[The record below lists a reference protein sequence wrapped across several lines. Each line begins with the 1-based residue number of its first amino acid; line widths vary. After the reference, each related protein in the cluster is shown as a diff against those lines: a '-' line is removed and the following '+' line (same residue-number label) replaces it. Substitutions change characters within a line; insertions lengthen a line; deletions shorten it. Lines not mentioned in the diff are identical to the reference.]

1 MQKDCLTEKIRDMK
15 NLKMLYI
22 ALIALVAGAFG
33 ACTNEFEP
41 GPQVNGPQASF
52 APENPKSFEFSGEEG
67 EGTKTITLTRVKTD
81 DALMVD
87 IIAEVEKGAEKLFN
101 IPEFAS
107 FEAGE
112 ATTTL
117 TFTVDHEKFE
127 SDKTYTVK
135 LYLDDSVS
143 TPYGYAEWTMT
154 FALNPWE
161 LMTDDKGNNAKGKFR
176 GNDLISSLLNI
187 DTSVEIDVNIY
198 EHKSRKGYYK
208 VEDPWALS
216 AALGFG
222 YSSVEEAEADGLG
235 VTHADFLIDASN
247 PNQVVFAQQAVGV
260 DIGYGDMI
268 IESGYPR
275 YIADP
280 AAGAGTLA
288 EGIITFPTNGCIYAM
303 PGYKDSAYYG
313 NIDGMFRIILPGVE
327 IADYSLAVAYDGMDV
342 AADNKTTTAKFKFTY
357 GADVTGID
365 YMIVAGDQEAQASTL
380 LSTLVAG
387 TDENILSVEN
397 FEVGKG
403 EANVKVG
410 LERGLYTIVAAPAD
424 KAGALRT
431 KEALVKSFYFVGMG
445 ETVDMTCQFEGAL
458 VLPSE
463 INPEYVSQFPD
474 QTSLFAGLMGKELK
488 SISYYLNK
496 TAVVATWTDTAEALV
511 AAYGSALSAD
521 YVEAANSE
529 DGVVVPFKSLSDDTE
544 YTAIFVA
551 TNIYGESKTLTLT
564 KKTAAYEYTGE
575 LAVGDYSMYCKYV
588 YGEGAEEF
596 MESQNVFNVASN
608 GGSET
613 DFLVTN
619 IGIENGA
626 TWHAKYDS
634 AAGTLTLD
642 GTELG
647 YEEEYGNQFGGL
659 YGYYDSGK
667 TMAYGLFSYSS
678 AESNGNDPL
687 VLTVDPTTKQ
697 LSGLA
702 TAEFA
707 VQVHQMADGYPFVG
721 YVAYFVSEL
730 TTIAPY
736 TATASK
742 QSVKSQAV
750 VPFRNAKGVRNLS
763 APKSKFAVNIS
774 AGAAL
779 NTASKGIKS
788 VKPALVENY
797 TPAKVRSFALKA
809 NAAVV
814 R

>member
-1 MQKDCLTEKIRDMK
+1 MK

-41 GPQVNGPQASF
+41 GPQVSGPQVSF
-52 APENPKSFEFSGEEG
+52 ADTNVTSVEFTGAEGEENQ
-67 EGTKTITLTRVKTD
+67 KLILNRVETAE
-81 DALMVD
+81 ALMVD
-87 IIAEVEKGAEKLFN
+87 IIVEVEKGAEKFFSF
-101 IPEFAS
+101 PEIVV
-107 FEAGE
+107 FEAGQDTAE
-112 ATTTL
+112 L
-117 TFTVDHEKFE
+117 LYTVDHAKFE
-127 SDKTYTVK
+127 NDKSYTVK
-135 LYLDDSVS
+135 LYLDESVS
-143 TPYGYAEWTMT
+143 TPYGCNEWTLS

-161 LMTDDKGNNAKGKFR
+161 LMKDSKGNNAKGKFR
-176 GNDLISSLLNI
+176 GNDLFTALLNI
-187 DTSVEIDVNIY
+187 DPSVEIDVNIY

-216 AALGFG
+216 IALGFG
-222 YSSVEEAEADGLG
+222 YNSLEEGLADGLTT
-235 VTHADFLIDASN
+235 THANFLIDASN
-247 PNQVVFAQQAVGV
+247 PAQVVFAQQVAGV
-260 DIGYGDMI
+260 DIGYGDLV
-268 IESGYPR
+268 IESGYPK
-275 YIADP
+275 YFDA
-280 AAGAGTLA
+280 AAGAGTLS
-288 EGIITFPTNGCIYAM
+288 EGIITFPVKGCIFAM
-303 PGYKDSAYYG
+303 PGYSSSAYYA
-313 NIDGMFRIILPGVE
+313 NNNGMFRIVLPGVE
-327 IADYSLAVAYDGMDV
+327 MSDYSLAVAYDGMDV

-365 YMIVAGDQEAQASTL
+365 YMIVAGNQEAQASAL

-410 LERGLYTIVAAPAD
+410 LESGLYTIVAAPAD

-445 ETVDMTCQFEGAL
+445 ETVDMTCQFEGVL

-463 INPEYVSQFPD
+463 FNPAYTASFPD
-474 QTSLFAGLMGKELK
+474 QTSLFAALIGKDLK
-488 SISYYLNK
+488 SVSYYLNK
-496 TAVVATWTDTAEALV
+496 TSVVATWTDTPEALV
-511 AAYGSALSAD
+511 AEYGSALP
-521 YVEAANSE
+521 AANVETINSE
-529 DGVVVPFKSLSDDTE
+529 NGGVIPFQKLADNTE

-551 TNIYGESKTLTLT
+551 TNIYGESKTLVLT

-575 LAVGDYSMYCKYV
+575 LAIGDYAMYCKFV
-588 YGEGAEEF
+588 YGEGADEF
-596 MESQNVFNVASN
+596 MESMNVFNVASN
-608 GGSET
+608 SNSAT
-613 DFLVTN
+613 DYLVTN

-626 TWHAKYDS
+626 VWHAKYDS

-647 YEEEYGNQFGGL
+647 YEEDYGNQFGGL
-659 YGYYDSGK
+659 YGYYDSAK
-667 TMAYGLFSYSS
+667 TMAYGLFSYAS
-678 AESNGNDPL
+678 AESYGNDPL

-707 VQVHQMADGYPFVG
+707 VQVHQMVEGYPFLG
-721 YVAYFVSEL
+721 YHSYFVSEL

-774 AGAAL
+774 AGAVL
-779 NTASKGIKS
+779 NTASKSIKS
-788 VKPALVENY
+788 VKPSLVENY

>member
-1 MQKDCLTEKIRDMK
+1 MK

-22 ALIALVAGAFG
+22 ALIALVTGAFG

-41 GPQVNGPQASF
+41 GPQVSGPQVSF
-52 APENPKSFEFSGEEG
+52 ADTNVTSVEFTGAEGEENQ
-67 EGTKTITLTRVKTD
+67 KLILNRVETAE
-81 DALMVD
+81 ALMVD
-87 IIAEVEKGAEKLFN
+87 IIVEVEKGAEKFFSF
-101 IPEFAS
+101 PEIVV
-107 FEAGE
+107 FEAGQDTAE
-112 ATTTL
+112 L
-117 TFTVDHEKFE
+117 LYTVDHAKFAN
-127 SDKTYTVK
+127 DKSYTVK
-135 LYLDDSVS
+135 LYLDESVS
-143 TPYGYAEWTMT
+143 TPYGCNEWTLS

-161 LMTDDKGNNAKGKFR
+161 LMKDSKGNNAKGKFR
-176 GNDLISSLLNI
+176 GMDLFTGAFSYDPSI
-187 DTSVEIDVNIY
+187 EIDVNIY

-208 VEDPWALS
+208 VESPWALS
-216 AALGFG
+216 FALTYGFN
-222 YSSVEEAEADGLG
+222 SVAEAEAEGLG
-235 VTHADFLIDASN
+235 NSNADFLIDATN
-247 PNQVVFAQQAVGV
+247 PNQVIFVEQSAGIDV
-260 DIGYGDMI
+260 GYGDMLI
-268 IESGYPR
+268 QSGYPN
-275 YIADP
+275 YFAA
-280 AAGAGTLA
+280 AAGAGTLS
-288 EGIITFPTNGCIYAM
+288 EGIITFPTKGCVCSLPSEGALL
-303 PGYKDSAYYG
+303 YG
-313 NIDGMFRIILPGVE
+313 NVNGMFRIVLPGVE
-327 IADYSLAVAYDGMDV
+327 MSDYSLAVAYDGMDV

-365 YMIVAGDQEAQASTL
+365 YMIVAGNQEAQASAL

-410 LERGLYTIVAAPAD
+410 LESGLYTIVAAPAD
-424 KAGALRT
+424 KAGALRA
-431 KEALVKSFYFVGMG
+431 KEALVQSFYFVGMG
-445 ETVDMTCQFEGAL
+445 ETVDMTCQFEGVL
-458 VLPSE
+458 VSPSE
-463 INPEYVSQFPD
+463 FNPAYVSQFPD
-474 QTSLFAGLMGKELK
+474 QTSLFAALIGKDLK
-488 SISYYLNK
+488 SVNYYLNK
-496 TAVVATWTDTAEALV
+496 TSVVATWTDTPEALV
-511 AAYGSALSAD
+511 AEYGTA
-521 YVEAANSE
+521 VPAANVELINSE
-529 DGVVVPFKSLSDDTE
+529 NGGVLPFQKLADNTE

-551 TNIYGESKTLTLT
+551 TNIYGESKTLVLT

-575 LAVGDYSMYCKYV
+575 LAIGDYAMYCKFV
-588 YGEGAEEF
+588 YGEGADEF
-596 MESQNVFNVASN
+596 MESMNVFNVASN
-608 GGSET
+608 GNSPT
-613 DFLVTN
+613 DYLVTS

-626 TWHAKYDS
+626 VWHAKYDS

-647 YEEEYGNQFGGL
+647 YEEDYGNQFGGL
-659 YGYYDSGK
+659 YGYYDSAK
-667 TMAYGLFSYSS
+667 TMAYGLFSYAS
-678 AESNGNDPL
+678 AESYGNDPL

-707 VQVHQMADGYPFVG
+707 VQVHQMVEGYPFLG
-721 YVAYFVSEL
+721 YHSYFVSEL

-774 AGAAL
+774 AGAVL
-779 NTASKGIKS
+779 NTASKSIKS
-788 VKPALVENY
+788 VKPSLVENY

>member
-1 MQKDCLTEKIRDMK
+1 MK

-22 ALIALVAGAFG
+22 ALIALVTGAFG

-41 GPQVNGPQASF
+41 GPQASGPQVSF
-52 APENPKSFEFSGEEG
+52 ADTNVTSVEFTGAEG
-67 EGTKTITLTRVKTD
+67 EGTQKLVLNRAESTE
-81 DALMVD
+81 ALMVD
-87 IIAEVEKGAEKLFN
+87 IIAEVEKGAENLFS
-101 IPEFAS
+101 IPEIAV

-112 ATTTL
+112 TTTEL
-117 TFTVDHEKFE
+117 VFTVDTEKLE
-127 SDKTYTVK
+127 NDKTYKVK
-135 LYLDDSVS
+135 FYLLEEVS
-143 TPYGYAEWTMT
+143 TPYGCNEWTVS

-161 LMTDDKGNNAKGKFR
+161 LVKDSKGNNAKGKFR

-222 YSSVEEAEADGLG
+222 YSSVAEAEADGLG
-235 VTHADFLIDASN
+235 VTHAHFLIDASN
-247 PNQVVFAQQAVGV
+247 PNQVVFAQQAVGI

-275 YIADP
+275 YITDP

-288 EGIITFPTNGCIYAM
+288 EGIITFPTRGCIYAM

-313 NIDGMFRIILPGVE
+313 NVNGMFRIVLPGVE

-357 GADVTGID
+357 GADVTGIN
-365 YMIVAGDQEAQASTL
+365 YMIVAGNQEEQASAL

-410 LERGLYTIVAAPAD
+410 LESGLYTIVAAPAD

-431 KEALVKSFYFVGMG
+431 KEALVQSFYFVGMG
-445 ETVDMTCQFEGAL
+445 ETVDMTCQFEGVL

-463 INPEYVSQFPD
+463 FNPAYTASFPD
-474 QTSLFAGLMGKELK
+474 QTSLFAALIGKDLK
-488 SISYYLNK
+488 SVSYYLNK
-496 TAVVATWTDTAEALV
+496 TSVVATWTDTPEALV
-511 AAYGSALSAD
+511 AAYGSAVS
-521 YVEAANSE
+521 AANIETINSE
-529 DGVVVPFKSLSDDTE
+529 NGGVLPFQKLADNTE

-551 TNIYGESKTLTLT
+551 TNIYGESKTLVLT

-575 LAVGDYSMYCKYV
+575 LAIGDYAMYCKFV
-588 YGEGAEEF
+588 YGEGADEF
-596 MESQNVFNVASN
+596 MESMNVFNVASN
-608 GGSET
+608 SNSAT
-613 DFLVTN
+613 DYLVTN

-626 TWHAKYDS
+626 VWHAKYDS

-647 YEEEYGNQFGGL
+647 YEEDYGNQFGGL
-659 YGYYDSGK
+659 YGYYDSAK
-667 TMAYGLFSYSS
+667 SMAYGLFSYAS
-678 AESNGNDPL
+678 AESYGNDPL

-707 VQVHQMADGYPFVG
+707 VQVHQMADGYPFLG
-721 YVAYFVSEL
+721 YHSYFVSEL

-763 APKSKFAVNIS
+763 APKSKIGASIE
-774 AGAAL
+774 AGAL
-779 NTASKGIKS
+779 LSTPSKSLKS
-788 VKPALVENY
+788 VKPSVVENY
-797 TPAKVRSFALKA
+797 TPAKVRGVALKA
-809 NAAVV
+809 NPAVIA

>member
-1 MQKDCLTEKIRDMK
+1 MK

-22 ALIALVAGAFG
+22 ALIALVTGAFG

-41 GPQVNGPQASF
+41 GPQASGPQVSF
-52 APENPKSFEFSGEEG
+52 ADTNVTSVEFTGAEG
-67 EGTKTITLTRVKTD
+67 EGTQKLVLNRAESTE
-81 DALMVD
+81 ALMVD
-87 IIAEVEKGAEKLFN
+87 IIVEVEKGAENLFS
-101 IPEFAS
+101 IPEIAV

-112 ATTTL
+112 TTTEL
-117 TFTVDHEKFE
+117 VFTVDTEKLE
-127 SDKTYTVK
+127 NDKTYKVK
-135 LYLDDSVS
+135 FYLLEEVS
-143 TPYGYAEWTMT
+143 TPYGCNEWSVS

-161 LMTDDKGNNAKGKFR
+161 LVKDSKGNNAKGKFR
-176 GNDLISSLLNI
+176 GMDLFTGAFSYDPSI
-187 DTSVEIDVNIY
+187 EIDVNIY

-208 VEDPWALS
+208 VENPWALS
-216 AALGFG
+216 FALTYGFG
-222 YSSVEEAEADGLG
+222 SVAEAEAGGLG
-235 VTHADFLIDASN
+235 NSNADFLIDATN
-247 PNQVVFAQQAVGV
+247 PNQVIFAEQSAGIDV
-260 DIGYGDMI
+260 GYGDMLI
-268 IESGYPR
+268 QSGYPN
-275 YIADP
+275 YFSA
-280 AAGAGTLA
+280 AAGAGTLS
-288 EGIITFPTNGCIYAM
+288 EGIITFPTKGCVCSLPSEGALL
-303 PGYKDSAYYG
+303 YG
-313 NIDGMFRIILPGVE
+313 NVNGMFRIVLPGVE
-327 IADYSLAVAYDGMDV
+327 MSDYSLAVAYDGMDV

-365 YMIVAGDQEAQASTL
+365 YMIVAGNQEEQASAL

-410 LERGLYTIVAAPAD
+410 LESGLYTIVAAPAD
-424 KAGALRT
+424 KAGALRA
-431 KEALVKSFYFVGMG
+431 KEALVQSFYFVGMG

-463 INPEYVSQFPD
+463 FNPAYTASFPD
-474 QTSLFAGLMGKELK
+474 QTSLFAALIGKDLK
-488 SISYYLNK
+488 SVSYYLNK
-496 TAVVATWTDTAEALV
+496 TSVVATWTDTPEALV
-511 AAYGSALSAD
+511 AEYGSALSAAN
-521 YVEAANSE
+521 VELINSE
-529 DGVVVPFKSLSDDTE
+529 DGGVIPFQKLADNTE

-551 TNIYGESKTLTLT
+551 TNIYGESKTLVLT

-575 LAVGDYSMYCKYV
+575 LAIGDYAMYCKYV
-588 YGEGAEEF
+588 YGEGADEF
-596 MESQNVFNVASN
+596 IESMNVFNVASN
-608 GGSET
+608 SNSAT
-613 DFLVTN
+613 DYLVTN

-626 TWHAKYDS
+626 VWHAKYDS

-647 YEEEYGNQFGGL
+647 YEEKYGNQFGGL
-659 YGYYDSGK
+659 YGYYDSAK
-667 TMAYGLFSYSS
+667 TMAYGLFSYAS
-678 AESNGNDPL
+678 AESYGNDPL

-707 VQVHQMADGYPFVG
+707 VQVHQMAEGYPFLG
-721 YVAYFVSEL
+721 YYSYFVSEL

-742 QSVKSQAV
+742 QSVKSQSV

-763 APKSKFAVNIS
+763 APKSKIGASIE
-774 AGAAL
+774 AGAL
-779 NTASKGIKS
+779 LSTPSKSLKS
-788 VKPALVENY
+788 VKPSVVENY

-809 NAAVV
+809 NPAVIA

>member
-1 MQKDCLTEKIRDMK
+1 MK

-41 GPQVNGPQASF
+41 GPQVSGPQVSF
-52 APENPKSFEFSGEEG
+52 ADTNVTSVEFTGAEGEENQ
-67 EGTKTITLTRVKTD
+67 KLILNRVETAE
-81 DALMVD
+81 ALMVD
-87 IIAEVEKGAEKLFN
+87 IIVEVEKGAEKFFSF
-101 IPEFAS
+101 PEIVV
-107 FEAGE
+107 FEAGQDTAE
-112 ATTTL
+112 L
-117 TFTVDHEKFE
+117 LYTVDHEKFE
-127 SDKTYTVK
+127 NDKTYKVK
-135 LYLDDSVS
+135 LYLLDEVS
-143 TPYGYAEWTMT
+143 TPYGCNEWSVS

-161 LMTDDKGNNAKGKFR
+161 LLKDSKGNNAKGKFR
-176 GNDLISSLLNI
+176 GNDLFTALFNI
-187 DTSVEIDVNIY
+187 DPSVEIDVNIY

-216 AALGFG
+216 IALGFG
-222 YSSVEEAEADGLG
+222 YNSLEEGLADGLTT
-235 VTHADFLIDASN
+235 THANFLIDASN
-247 PNQVVFAQQAVGV
+247 PAQVVFAQQVAGV
-260 DIGYGDMI
+260 DIGYGDLV
-268 IESGYPR
+268 IESGYPK
-275 YIADP
+275 YFDA
-280 AAGAGTLA
+280 AAGAGTLS
-288 EGIITFPTNGCIYAM
+288 EGIITFPVKGCIFAM
-303 PGYKDSAYYG
+303 PGYSSSAYYA
-313 NIDGMFRIILPGVE
+313 NNNGMFRIVLPGVE

-365 YMIVAGDQEAQASTL
+365 YMIVAGNQEAQASTL

-410 LERGLYTIVAAPAD
+410 LESGLYTIVAAPAD

-445 ETVDMTCQFEGAL
+445 ETVDMTCQFEGVL

-463 INPEYVSQFPD
+463 FNPAYTASFPD
-474 QTSLFAGLMGKELK
+474 QTSLFAALIGKDLK
-488 SISYYLNK
+488 SVSYYLNK
-496 TAVVATWTDTAEALV
+496 TSVVATWTDTPEALV
-511 AAYGSALSAD
+511 AEYGSALP
-521 YVEAANSE
+521 AANVETINSE
-529 DGVVVPFKSLSDDTE
+529 NGGVIPFQKLADNTE

-551 TNIYGESKTLTLT
+551 TNIYGESKTLVLT

-575 LAVGDYSMYCKYV
+575 LAIGDYAMYCKFV
-588 YGEGAEEF
+588 YGEGADEF
-596 MESQNVFNVASN
+596 MESMNVFNVASN
-608 GGSET
+608 ANSAT
-613 DFLVTN
+613 DYLVTS

-626 TWHAKYDS
+626 VWHAKYDS

-647 YEEEYGNQFGGL
+647 YEEDYGNQFGGL
-659 YGYYDSGK
+659 YGYYDSAK
-667 TMAYGLFSYSS
+667 TMAYGLFSYAS
-678 AESNGNDPL
+678 AESYGNDPL

-707 VQVHQMADGYPFVG
+707 VQVHQMVEGYPFLG
-721 YVAYFVSEL
+721 YHSYFVSEL

-788 VKPALVENY
+788 VKPSLVENY